1 MRLARLAA
9 VGLAI
14 GVIAGFAIALLR
26 PRPQDRSGTSPDPA
40 DDPGGSRPLGN
51 RWSGPSAALWAN
63 FQQAEKARAE
73 AEVEAGRAEADQAG
87 SPADSTAVLDVR
99 ASRRVTG

>member
-26 PRPQDRSGTSPDPA
+26 PRPHATPDGSHPSGSDHQPTDSPTASD
-40 DDPGGSRPLGN
+40 S
-51 RWSGPSAALWAN
+51 ALWAQ
-63 FQQAEKARAE
+63 FQRAE
-73 AEVEAGRAEADQAG
+73 QP
-87 SPADSTAVLDVR
+87 SVLDVR
-99 ASRRVTG
+99 APRRVTG

>member
-26 PRPQDRSGTSPDPA
+26 PRPHTTAGGPHPSGFDPQPA
-40 DDPGGSRPLGN
+40 DPPTASDS
-51 RWSGPSAALWAN
+51 ALWAQ
-63 FQQAEKARAE
+63 FQRAE
-73 AEVEAGRAEADQAG
+73 QP
-87 SPADSTAVLDVR
+87 PAVDVR
-99 ASRRVTG
+99 APRRVTG

>member
-26 PRPQDRSGTSPDPA
+26 PRPHETSGSVDASVGDPA
-40 DDPGGSRPLGN
+40 
-51 RWSGPSAALWAN
+51 PSAGDKALWAQ
-63 FQQAEKARAE
+63 FQRAE
-73 AEVEAGRAEADQAG
+73 QP
-87 SPADSTAVLDVR
+87 SVLDVR
-99 ASRRVTG
+99 AARRVNG

>member
-26 PRPQDRSGTSPDPA
+26 PRPHETPEGVD
-40 DDPGGSRPLGN
+40 
-51 RWSGPSAALWAN
+51 PSASAGDKALWAQ
-63 FQQAEKARAE
+63 FQ
-73 AEVEAGRAEADQAG
+73 GADQP
-87 SPADSTAVLDVR
+87 SVLDVR
-99 ASRRVTG
+99 APRRVNG

>member
-26 PRPQDRSGTSPDPA
+26 PRPHATPGVTHPSGFDPQPA
-40 DDPGGSRPLGN
+40 DPPTAGD
-51 RWSGPSAALWAN
+51 AALWAR
-63 FQQAEKARAE
+63 FQQA
-73 AEVEAGRAEADQAG
+73 DQP
-87 SPADSTAVLDVR
+87 SVLDVR
-99 ASRRVTG
+99 APRRVTG